1 LKNFS
6 LSAPNGE
13 ELGAV
18 KAALSE
24 MRGEVHLHEPM
35 GRHTS
40 MKIGGPADALVV
52 PRDLEDLRTLVLG
65 ARKEGVPL
73 FLLGGTNLIVKD
85 GGIRG
90 IVVKLNRLQK
100 VTCIS
105 QTSGPASDGPPHIIE
120 EGLYAE
126 AGISFPKLSQHA
138 LKLGLS
144 GLEFACGIPGT
155 LGGAIVMNA
164 GTHEGEIADVLKTLR
179 IMDFEGHVKEYPK
192 GELEF
197 GYRRSRLPQGIILG
211 AYLKL
216 KGAPRDE
223 IRSRMDFSL
232 NHRRKT
238 QPLHLPNSGC
248 IFKNPSRDSAGRL
261 IDELQLKGHRVGDAE
276 VSEKHANFIVNRGRA
291 TAADVLSLIRE
302 IRQRV
307 KEEKGIEMDL
317 EVMVVGEDLKS

>member
-1 LKNFS
+1 MKNSS
-6 LSAPNGE
+6 LSTLGGE
-13 ELGAV
+13 ELRAFKAV
-18 KAALSE
+18 LSE
-24 MRGEVHLHEPM
+24 VRGEVHLHEPM
-35 GRHTS
+35 VRHTS

-52 PRDLEDLRTLVLG
+52 PRDLEDLRRLVLG
-65 ARKEGVPL
+65 AKREGVPL
-73 FLLGGTNLIVKD
+73 FLLGGTNLIVRD

-100 VTCIS
+100 VTRIG
-105 QTSGPASDGPPHIIE
+105 QGSGIE

-164 GTHEGEIADVLKTLR
+164 GTHEGEIADVLEALR
-179 IMDFEGHVKEYPK
+179 IMDFEGDVKDHRK

-197 GYRRSRLPQGIILG
+197 GYRRSRLPQGIIVG
-211 AYLKL
+211 AFLKL

-223 IRSRMDFSL
+223 IRSRMDLSL

-238 QPLHLPNSGC
+238 QPLHLPNAGC
-248 IFKNPSRDSAGRL
+248 IFKNPSGDSAGRL
-261 IDELQLKGHRVGDAE
+261 IDELRLKGHRVGDAE
-276 VSEKHANFIVNRGRA
+276 VSDKHANFIVNRGRA
-291 TAADVLSLIRE
+291 TAADVLSLIHE

-317 EVMVVGEDLKS
+317 EVMIVGEDLKS

>member
-1 LKNFS
+1 MKNFS
-6 LSAPNGE
+6 LSAPGGE
-13 ELGAV
+13 ELRAV
-18 KAALSE
+18 KAALAE

-52 PRDLEDLRTLVLG
+52 PRDLEDLRRLVLG
-65 ARKEGVPL
+65 VRKEGIPL

-100 VTCIS
+100 VTRIS
-105 QTSGPASDGPPHIIE
+105 QISSPASDGPPPIIE

-164 GTHEGEIADVLKTLR
+164 GTHEGEIGDVLEALR
-179 IMDFEGHVKEYPK
+179 LMDFEGHVKDHPK

-197 GYRRSRLPQGIILG
+197 SYRRSRLPLGIIVG
-211 AYLKL
+211 AFLKL

-223 IRSRMDFSL
+223 IRARMDFSL

-248 IFKNPSRDSAGRL
+248 IFKNPSGDSAGRL
-261 IDELQLKGHRVGDAE
+261 IDELRLKGHRVGDAE
-276 VSEKHANFIVNRGRA
+276 VSERHANFIVNRGRA
-291 TAADVLSLIRE
+291 TAVDVLSLIRE

>member
-1 LKNFS
+1 MRISRTGTSNRESEGLALPDRARGVGS
-6 LSAPNGE
+6 TCLPPPAGRA
-13 ELGAV
+13 GAGR
-18 KAALSE
+18 SE
-24 MRGEVHLHEPM
+24 DPSPIPH
-35 GRHTS
+35 
-40 MKIGGPADALVV
+40 
-52 PRDLEDLRTLVLG
+52 
-65 ARKEGVPL
+65 
-73 FLLGGTNLIVKD
+73 
-85 GGIRG
+85 
-90 IVVKLNRLQK
+90 
-100 VTCIS
+100 
-105 QTSGPASDGPPHIIE
+105 GPPHIIE

-164 GTHEGEIADVLKTLR
+164 GTHEGEIADVLKALR

-197 GYRRSRLPQGIILG
+197 SYRRSRLPQGIILG

-238 QPLHLPNSGC
+238 QPLHLPNAGC
-248 IFKNPSRDSAGRL
+248 IFKNPSGDSAGRL
-261 IDELQLKGHRVGDAE
+261 IDELHLKGHRVGDAE

-307 KEEKGIEMDL
+307 KEEKGIEMVL
-317 EVMVVGEDLKS
+317 EVMVVGENLKS